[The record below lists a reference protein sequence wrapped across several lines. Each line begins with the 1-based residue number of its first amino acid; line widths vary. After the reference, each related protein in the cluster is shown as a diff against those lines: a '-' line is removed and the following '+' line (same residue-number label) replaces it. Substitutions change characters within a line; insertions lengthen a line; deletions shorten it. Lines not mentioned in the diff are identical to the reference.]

1 MNYTIIIINIH
12 YVILFVKAFI
22 VSEIGSNWEG
32 SYSKAKKII
41 RECKKA
47 GADAVK
53 FQMWRAKD
61 LYNKSHPN
69 WKQIEKAEITFQMAK
84 RLKEYSDKENIEF
97 FCSAFYPEAVKYLSK
112 MGVKKFK
119 VASRTCKFIDP
130 YSLEVL
136 KEKSRSHKEIFIS
149 MGMGGN
155 KKRISKMFKKNKTT
169 FCYCISDYPL
179 NFEKINWRDA
189 IKYDGFSDHTMD
201 VLAPI
206 IFTVLKKQKKSKRI
220 YIEKHVKMNNSRG
233 PDASTSISTKKL
245 SEMVK
250 QIRIIEKM
258 RI

>member
-1 MNYTIIIINIH
+1 MK
-12 YVILFVKAFI
+12 VFVVA
-22 VSEIGSNWEG
+22 EIGSNWEG
-32 SYSKAKKII
+32 SYTKAKKII
-41 RECKKA
+41 QECKKA
-47 GADAVK
+47 GVDAVK
-53 FQMWRAKD
+53 FQMWKAEE

-69 WKQIEKAEITFQMAK
+69 WNEIKRSELSFQMAK
-84 RLKEYSDKENIEF
+84 KLKEFSDKQKIEF
-97 FCSAFYPEAVKYLSK
+97 FCSAFYPDGVKFLISI
-112 MGVKKFK
+112 GVKKFK
-119 VASRTCKFIDP
+119 IASRTCMLTDP
-130 YSLEVL
+130 NSLEVL
-136 KEKSRSHKEIFIS
+136 QEKARSKKEIFIS

-233 PDASTSISTKKL
+233 PDASTSISTEKL

-250 QIRIIEKM
+250 RIRMIEKM
-258 RI
+258 

>member
-1 MNYTIIIINIH
+1 
-12 YVILFVKAFI
+12 
-22 VSEIGSNWEG
+22 
-32 SYSKAKKII
+32 
-41 RECKKA
+41 
-47 GADAVK
+47 
-53 FQMWRAKD
+53 
-61 LYNKSHPN
+61 
-69 WKQIEKAEITFQMAK
+69 
-84 RLKEYSDKENIEF
+84 
-97 FCSAFYPEAVKYLSK
+97 
-112 MGVKKFK
+112 
-119 VASRTCKFIDP
+119 
-130 YSLEVL
+130 
-136 KEKSRSHKEIFIS
+136 

-179 NFEKINWRDA
+179 NFEKINWRNA

>member
-1 MNYTIIIINIH
+1 M
-12 YVILFVKAFI
+12 KAFI
-22 VSEIGSNWEG
+22 TAEIGSNWEG
-32 SYSKAKKII
+32 NYVKAKKII

-47 GADAVK
+47 GVDAVK
-53 FQMWRAKD
+53 FQMWKAEE

-69 WKQIEKAEITFQMAK
+69 WNEIKRSELSFQMAK
-84 RLKEYSDKENIEF
+84 KLKEFSDKQKIEF
-97 FCSAFYPEAVKYLSK
+97 FCSAFYPDGVKFLISI
-112 MGVKKFK
+112 GVKKFK
-119 VASRTCKFIDP
+119 IASRTCMLTDP
-130 YSLEVL
+130 NSLEVL
-136 KEKSRSHKEIFIS
+136 QEKARSKKEIFIS

-155 KKRISKMFKKNKTT
+155 KKKVSNMFDGKKTT

-233 PDASTSISTKKL
+233 PDASTSISTEKL

>member
-1 MNYTIIIINIH
+1 MK
-12 YVILFVKAFI
+12 VFI
-22 VSEIGSNWEG
+22 VAEIGSNWEG
-32 SYSKAKKII
+32 SYTRAKKII
-41 RECKKA
+41 QECKKA
-47 GADAVK
+47 GANAVK
-53 FQMWRAKD
+53 FQMWKAKE

-69 WKQIEKAEITFQMAK
+69 WNEIKRAELSFQTAK
-84 RLKEYSDKENIEF
+84 KLKEFSDKQKIEF
-97 FCSAFYPEAVKYLSK
+97 FCSAFYPDAVKFLISL
-112 MGVKKFK
+112 GVKKFK
-119 VASRTCKFIDP
+119 IASRTCIFTDLN
-130 YSLEVL
+130 SLEVL
-136 KEKSRSHKEIFIS
+136 QEKARSKKEVFIS

-155 KKRISKMFKKNKTT
+155 KKRISKMFKKNKIT

-179 NFEKINWRDA
+179 NFEKINWKNA

-233 PDASTSISTKKL
+233 PDASTSISTEKL

>member
-1 MNYTIIIINIH
+1 M
-12 YVILFVKAFI
+12 KAFI
-22 VSEIGSNWEG
+22 TAEIGSNWEG
-32 SYSKAKKII
+32 NYVKAKKII

-47 GADAVK
+47 GVDAVK
-53 FQMWRAKD
+53 FQMWKAED

-69 WKQIEKAEITFQMAK
+69 WNEIKRSELSFQMAK
-84 RLKEYSDKENIEF
+84 KLKEFSDKQKIEF
-97 FCSAFYPEAVKYLSK
+97 FCSAFYPDGVKFLISI
-112 MGVKKFK
+112 GVKKFK
-119 VASRTCKFIDP
+119 IASRTCIFTDP
-130 YSLEVL
+130 NSLEIL
-136 KEKSRSHKEIFIS
+136 QEKARSKKEVFIS

-179 NFEKINWRDA
+179 NFEKINWKDA